1 MRSGMARMCLYDLGL
16 ATMMCAMGGHPLAG
30 GVSVPEIDGGSLV
43 AGLGLLTGAVLVLR
57 SRRRSK

>member
-1 MRSGMARMCLYDLGL
+1 MCLYDLGL